1 MVLESPQNA
10 EEGSI
15 YYEQFCVRD
24 TPFKL
29 GKQSHYLLLGNLA
42 SSGFL
47 SIVILGMCMS
57 EKELLAWNLKCC
69 VFFNYNVNNR
79 RRDWIKTLLEVL

>member
-1 MVLESPQNA
+1 MRLIVECVFQNVVLESPQNA

-29 GKQSHYLLLGNLA
+29 GKQSLFFYYWTTLPR
-42 SSGFL
+42 SCFL

-57 EKELLAWNLKCC
+57 EKELL
-69 VFFNYNVNNR
+69 
-79 RRDWIKTLLEVL
+79 T

>member
-29 GKQSHYLLLGNLA
+29 GKQSHYLLLGYLA
-42 SSGFL
+42 SFRFSQYCN
-47 SIVILGMCMS
+47 IRYVYERERIID
-57 EKELLAWNLKCC
+57 LKLKVLC
-69 VFFNYNVNNR
+69 FF
-79 RRDWIKTLLEVL
+79 KL

>member
-1 MVLESPQNA
+1 MRLIVECVFQNVVLESPQNA

-42 SSGFL
+42 SFMFSQYCN
-47 SIVILGMCMS
+47 IRYVYVRERIID
-57 EKELLAWNLKCC
+57 LKL
-69 VFFNYNVNNR
+69 
-79 RRDWIKTLLEVL
+79 KVLCIFKL